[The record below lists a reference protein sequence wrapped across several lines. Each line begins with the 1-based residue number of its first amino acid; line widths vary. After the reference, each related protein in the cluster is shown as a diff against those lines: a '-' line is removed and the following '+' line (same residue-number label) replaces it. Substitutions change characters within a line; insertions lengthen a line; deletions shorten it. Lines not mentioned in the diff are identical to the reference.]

1 MNLEK
6 QLNKK
11 SVTDKETQITPLED
25 KFLSENL
32 ELIGESDEQVSIKT
46 QTTLLKT
53 ERSKIEIS
61 NRAKSKNE
69 NEQSASQMTSN
80 RTLKFKE
87 EQEEIIW

>member
-25 KFLSENL
+25 KFLSENV